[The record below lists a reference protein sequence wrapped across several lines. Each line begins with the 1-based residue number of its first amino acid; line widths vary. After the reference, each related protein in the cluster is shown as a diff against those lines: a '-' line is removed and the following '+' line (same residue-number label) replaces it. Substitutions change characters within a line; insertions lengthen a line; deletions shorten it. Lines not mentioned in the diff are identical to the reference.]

1 MKITDTIKYVGVNDH
16 QIDLFEGQYKV
27 PNGMAYNSY
36 VILDE
41 KIAVM
46 DTVDANFTHEWLD
59 NLDQALNGRKPDY
72 LIVQHME
79 PDHAANVANFLK
91 VYPDTTVVANAKTF
105 NMIRNFFDLDLEG
118 QKLEVKNGGTL
129 SLGKHNLT
137 FVFAPMVHWP
147 EVMVEYEQKEKIL
160 FSADGFGKFGA
171 LDTEEPWEE
180 EARRYYYNIVGKY
193 GAPVQ
198 TLLKKAA
205 KLDIAKICPLHG
217 TILTENLWYYLE
229 KYNLWSTYQP
239 EEHGVLIAHASI
251 HGNTAK
257 AAELLADLL
266 LREGE
271 TVAVVDLARDDM
283 AEAVANAFQYDRMV
297 LAAASYD
304 GGLFPPM
311 EEFLLHLK
319 AKAFQNRTVALI
331 ENGSW
336 APCAKKCMTNLLNEM
351 KKITV
356 LEQAVTIR
364 STIKPETEL
373 QLQALAE
380 AIRKA

>member
-1 MKITDTIKYVGVNDH
+1 M
-16 QIDLFEGQYKV
+16 
-27 PNGMAYNSY
+27 
-36 VILDE
+36 
-41 KIAVM
+41 
-46 DTVDANFTHEWLD
+46 
-59 NLDQALNGRKPDY
+59 
-72 LIVQHME
+72 
-79 PDHAANVANFLK
+79 
-91 VYPDTTVVANAKTF
+91 
-105 NMIRNFFDLDLEG
+105 
-118 QKLEVKNGGTL
+118 
-129 SLGKHNLT
+129 
-137 FVFAPMVHWP
+137 
-147 EVMVEYEQKEKIL
+147 
-160 FSADGFGKFGA
+160 
-171 LDTEEPWEE
+171 
-180 EARRYYYNIVGKY
+180 
-193 GAPVQ
+193 
-198 TLLKKAA
+198 
-205 KLDIAKICPLHG
+205 
-217 TILTENLWYYLE
+217 
-229 KYNLWSTYQP
+229 
-239 EEHGVLIAHASI
+239 
-251 HGNTAK
+251 
-257 AAELLADLL
+257 
-266 LREGE
+266 
-271 TVAVVDLARDDM
+271 DLARDDM